1 MRLLQVL
8 LYGRKGWFA
17 PALNAMGF
25 NVVFAF
31 PGAHLTGLTRH
42 HDTGN
47 HCLPLQLG
55 GPLKGMHRCALQCF
69 VQHKLMTLLPVRKP
83 AAS

>member
-1 MRLLQVL
+1 VVLQVL

-31 PGAHLTGLTRH
+31 PGGFGQS
-42 HDTGN
+42 DV
-47 HCLPLQLG
+47 LQ
-55 GPLKGMHRCALQCF
+55 HQ
-69 VQHKLMTLLPVRKP
+69 
-83 AAS
+83 